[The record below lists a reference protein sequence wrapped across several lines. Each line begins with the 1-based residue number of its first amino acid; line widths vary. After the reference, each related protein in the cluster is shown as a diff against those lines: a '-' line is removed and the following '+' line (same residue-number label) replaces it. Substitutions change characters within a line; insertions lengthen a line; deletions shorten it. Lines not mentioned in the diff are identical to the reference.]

1 MSFETIFKE
10 KIELE
15 KLVVALTRE
24 NMELKQR
31 YNCGSGAD
39 QLFADWILDWLKKSQ
54 IKIKNNTYAA
64 YEIQVTKHIEPYF
77 RNRKVLIGQITPKL
91 LEEYYTDKL
100 REGLSGR
107 TIRKHASNICAA
119 LDDAVKNKIIAVN
132 PCMVADKPSIERFSG
147 NMLDEAQLYEVFSQT
162 RNSRIH
168 IPVVIAAFL
177 GLRRSEVLGL
187 RWSAI
192 DFEHKVIHIS
202 HTVVKVKK
210 GLQFSDLPKTKSSRR
225 TLPCPEQLLYFLQ
238 KVKKS
243 QVISYIKNQK
253 TYCRRYLQYV
263 CVDELGDLIKPD
275 TLTNDF
281 AKIINK
287 LGYKCR
293 LHDLR
298 HTCASLLIRQ
308 GIPMKQV
315 SVWLGH
321 SSTAITS
328 DIYVHLSFQDKIETA
343 DVLNHSIRIPDYEKK
358 I

>member
-1 MSFETIFKE
+1 MDFR
-10 KIELE
+10 
-15 KLVVALTRE
+15 LV
-24 NMELKQR
+24 
-31 YNCGSGAD
+31 
-39 QLFADWILDWLKKSQ
+39 KKVTNKS
-54 IKIKNNTYAA
+54 KNNTYAA
-64 YEIQVTKHIEPYF
+64 YENQITKHIEPYF
-77 RNRKVLIGQITPKL
+77 RNRNVLIGQITPKL

-107 TIRKHASNICAA
+107 TIRKHASNICAS
-119 LDDAVKNKIIAVN
+119 LDDAVKNNIIAVN
-132 PCMVADKPSIERFSG
+132 PCMFADKPSIEHFSG
-147 NMLDEAQLYEVFSQT
+147 NMLDEAQLYEVFTQT
-162 RNSRIH
+162 QNSRIH
-168 IPVVIAAFL
+168 IPIVIAAFL

-202 HTVVKVKK
+202 HTVVKAKK

-225 TLPCPEQLLYFLQ
+225 TLPCPEQLLHFLQ

-253 TYCRRYLQYV
+253 TYCRNYMQYV
-263 CVDELGDLIKPD
+263 CVDEYGDLIKPD
-275 TLTNDF
+275 TITNDF
-281 AKIINK
+281 AKVINK

-328 DIYVHLSFQDKIETA
+328 DIYVHLSFQDKIDTA
-343 DVLNHSIRIPDYEKK
+343 DVLNNSLYIPD
-358 I
+358 